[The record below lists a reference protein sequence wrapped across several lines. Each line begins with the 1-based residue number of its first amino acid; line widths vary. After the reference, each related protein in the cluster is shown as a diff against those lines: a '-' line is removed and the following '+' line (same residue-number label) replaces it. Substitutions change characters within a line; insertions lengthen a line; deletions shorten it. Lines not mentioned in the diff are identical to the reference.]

1 MSIDYKIWPKKE
13 RGFRYLKQNPRYFQ
27 EVPKSGPIKFFI
39 PGEEEKS
46 SEKSSEKKQV
56 SDNNEQQKKAAENAR
71 KSSHQ
76 TQKNAQNEQL
86 KNFQLNRRGETK
98 EERKERTDQKKR
110 TETLEK
116 NAAGLTHER
125 AEGQDHYNPN
135 SRARMESS
143 TRGTMLQNIRNLA
156 GNNHGTLGE
165 KAYLAKENLPHLT
178 KNSSSQDQA
187 GTKLGNMRGFIG
199 ESGTMNHE
207 QWNQRSNLGNR
218 RLSGQAF
225 MHDRPFAGLGGQGL
239 SNPLNQTNSL
249 NHLIKQLE
257 TKPLETHPALAHQIG
272 QSAAGFHSKN
282 LLLVRDGDK
291 FRLFR
296 LLEDGTLSEAGGE
309 HHGKPLSADAKRS
322 ISQALKER
330 GLQARLQGER
340 EVLGEKG
347 KASNEKNAKDASLT
361 ARGELKALLGDES
374 SFAHL
379 LRAALEEGREIG
391 DHLREGANPEFI
403 SKKDWNAFFARMLNV
418 GNLEESSSKTFDEI
432 MSFVFRGL
440 FKKEGG
446 DTLVSDIKYML
457 EGKQREEKFAQIS
470 ISDDELLNGLRGLK
484 PGQGISKEM
493 LQDFMGN
500 QLDFIKLVHLI
511 GIADPGYA
519 SEILKNVK
527 FNASANI
534 DPFSQARLEHHI
546 FSQSKRKEPGENTGV
561 FADPFKLQEKP
572 KLEFFGANAKLYTLI
587 GYLAAGFA
595 ILLLLFYLLK

>member
-1 MSIDYKIWPKKE
+1 MSIDYKIWPEKE
-13 RGFRYLKQNPRYFQ
+13 RGFRHLRHQPRYFQ
-27 EVPKSGPIKFFI
+27 EGPRIGPIKIFI
-39 PGEEEKS
+39 PTEDEKS
-46 SEKSSEKKQV
+46 VKEKADQ
-56 SDNNEQQKKAAENAR
+56 EQQANKDKDSANKTR
-71 KSSHQ
+71 QGQQKTQTNTQ
-76 TQKNAQNEQL
+76 TQQL
-86 KNFQLNRRGETK
+86 KNNLVNRHGETR
-98 EERKERTDQKKR
+98 EERKSRIDQEKR
-110 TETLEK
+110 GEALEK
-116 NAAGLTHER
+116 EAAGQTHEKT
-125 AEGQDHYNPN
+125 EGQDHYNPN

-156 GNNHGTLGE
+156 GNNSGTLGE

-199 ESGTMNHE
+199 ESGAMNHE

-239 SNPLNQTNSL
+239 SNPLNNTNSL
-249 NHLIKQLE
+249 NNLVKQL
-257 TKPLETHPALAHQIG
+257 TTQHLETHSGLANQIG
-272 QSAAGFHSKN
+272 QSAAAFHSKN
-282 LLLVRDGDK
+282 LLLVKDGDK
-291 FRLFR
+291 LRLFR
-296 LLEDGTLSEAGGE
+296 LLEDGTLFEAGAE
-309 HHGKPLSADAKRS
+309 HQGKPLSADAKRS
-322 ISQALKER
+322 ISQALKQR
-330 GLQARLQGER
+330 GLQAKLHGER
-340 EVLGEKG
+340 EVLGETG
-347 KASNEKNAKDASLT
+347 KASNEKSAKDASLT
-361 ARGELKALLGDES
+361 ARGELKVLLGDDS

-391 DHLREGANPEFI
+391 DHLREGADPEFI
-403 SKKDWNAFFARMLNV
+403 SKKDWNAFFGRMMKV
-418 GNLEESSSKTFDEI
+418 GNAEEGSSKNFDEI

-470 ISDDELLNGLRGLK
+470 ISDDELLDALRGLK

-500 QLDFIKLVHLI
+500 ELDFIKLVHLI

-527 FNASANI
+527 FNASAHV